1 MYELVRLVLECVGTS
16 YKHSVT
22 LEINFDCLIVQVIL
36 NSMHKYVP
44 RLIIVEHAMPSAA
57 SSAES
62 RAAVASAAGVSGH
75 SVIGGMSGGG
85 GVSLDENSFYTYS
98 FPETAFIAVTAY
110 QNDAVSKR
118 MAFFNPW
125 KLKL

>member
-1 MYELVRLVLECVGTS
+1 
-16 YKHSVT
+16 
-22 LEINFDCLIVQVIL
+22 
-36 NSMHKYVP
+36 MHKYVP
-44 RLIIVEHAMPSAA
+44 RLIIVEHAIPSAA

-62 RAAVASAAGVSGH
+62 RAAASAAGVSGH
-75 SVIGGMSGGG
+75 SVIGGMSGG